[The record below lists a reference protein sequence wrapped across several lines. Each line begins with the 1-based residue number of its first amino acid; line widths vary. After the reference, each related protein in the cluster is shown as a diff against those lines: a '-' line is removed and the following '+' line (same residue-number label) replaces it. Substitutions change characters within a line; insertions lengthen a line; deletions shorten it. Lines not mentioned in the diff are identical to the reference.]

1 MLYVTNAQIDTKGMV
16 YPRALQQT
24 LVGCYLLIICM
35 IGLFAI
41 GIGADTASLG
51 PLILMV
57 IFLAFCVIYHGA
69 LNAAVQPLLDYLPKS
84 LEAEEEAL
92 LAREAAATDGV
103 THDNGAGPSNGADT
117 DPEKGITVH
126 HAKPKPNLLVKFFRP
141 DIYADYFTLR
151 SLVPQDFADISYEPE
166 VERDAYYQPCI
177 SATAPLLWIPRDAG
191 GVSRQEVA
199 HTSKVIDITDEDA
212 YIDDKNKITW
222 NEEKGIPPIYEEK
235 IYY

>member
-1 MLYVTNAQIDTKGMV
+1 
-16 YPRALQQT
+16 
-24 LVGCYLLIICM
+24 M

-41 GIGADTASLG
+41 GVGADTASLG
-51 PLILMV
+51 PLILMI
-57 IFLAFCVIYHGA
+57 IFLVFCVIYHGA

-92 LAREAAATDGV
+92 LAGEAAVTDGM
-103 THDNGAGPSNGADT
+103 THNNGAGPSNGAEADT
-117 DPEKGITVH
+117 EKGIAVH
-126 HAKPKPNLLVKFFRP
+126 HAKPKKNLIVKFFRP
-141 DIYADYFTLR
+141 DLYADYFTLR

-177 SATAPLLWIPRDAG
+177 GATAPLLWIPRDAG

-199 HTSKVIDITDEDA
+199 HTSKVIDISDEDA
-212 YIDDKNKITW
+212 YMDDKGKISW